1 MEEILDDLETMGVKA
16 LTLSGGGD
24 PLCYRYINDLL
35 AKIIR
40 MGIDYAVITNGQAL
54 TGRTAEQLANAV
66 WVRISLDSASSEHY
80 FQMRG
85 ARTFDKV
92 LSNIKRFAE
101 MKSPSCELGINFV
114 VAQENSG
121 DVYKI
126 CETAKKIGV
135 NNIKFSPALQWD
147 NSPFYHQDIKQ
158 AVTEEI
164 GRAAADFGGNEFIIT
179 DKYSDDIYFA
189 QNSLK
194 NYSRCYISEFFTVIA
209 ADCKVYMCH
218 QKSYTKEGEIG
229 DLSTRSFKELWF
241 SKDIQEK
248 IKKFRP
254 DCVCD
259 NVCAFEERNSLLNSA
274 LNADDRFINFI

>member
-1 MEEILDDLETMGVKA
+1 MEEILDDLEEMGVKA
-16 LTLSGGGD
+16 VTLSGGGD

-40 MGIDYAVITNGQAL
+40 MGADYAVITNGQAL
-54 TGRTAEQLANAV
+54 TGRTAEQLTNAN
-66 WVRISLDSASSEHY
+66 WVRISLDSASDEHY

-85 ARTFDKV
+85 VRTFDKV
-92 LSNIKRFAE
+92 ISNVTRFAE
-101 MKSPSCELGINFV
+101 IKNPHCELGINFV
-114 VAQENSG
+114 VTKENSG

-147 NSPFYHQDIKQ
+147 NSLLYHQDIRR

-164 GRAAADFGGNEFIIT
+164 GRAAADFGGSEFIIT

-189 QNSLK
+189 QNSCK
-194 NYSRCYISEFFTVIA
+194 NYTRCYISEFFTVIA

-229 DLSTRSFKELWF
+229 DLSNCSFKELWF
-241 SKDIQEK
+241 SKDIQ
-248 IKKFRP
+248 KKMKNFRP

-259 NVCAFEERNSLLNSA
+259 NVCAFEERNRLLHSV
-274 LNADDRFINFI
+274 LNVDRRFINFI